1 MNTEC
6 ARPQRARVS
15 RLYLMILSLM
25 LVTGCRTSIGDVK
38 IIDRS
43 GSGGVTPSGIE
54 SNTGSSDVRVIDH
67 SGGKVTASGI
77 EIILVKK
84 VMPSYPADAKN
95 AGLQGVVKVQFI
107 VRPDGSV
114 SDLIV
119 VQSAHPVLD
128 QLVLDAVAQWKF
140 EPYSPRLR
148 KLVKAQVPV
157 EFSISR
163 TRR

>member
-1 MNTEC
+1 
-6 ARPQRARVS
+6 S

-54 SNTGSSDVRVIDH
+54 SNTGSSDVKVIDH

-128 QLVLDAVAQWKF
+128 PVAQWKF
-140 EPYSPRLR
+140 EPSSPRLR